1 MVNKGSLQDYDIA
14 VATDVDISA
23 KCAATSFDKRII
35 VSASHSSI
43 CRLSAHRC
51 GIGTFLLF
59 LHEAASPMQL
69 ALNDLCSC
77 S

>member
-43 CRLSAHRC
+43 DHLPFKRPSMWDWHVLVGFA
-51 GIGTFLLF
+51 
-59 LHEAASPMQL
+59 
-69 ALNDLCSC
+69 
-77 S
+77 